1 MGYCLF
7 NNVAVAARYLQDAHG
22 VARVAILDWDVHHGN
37 GTEHLFAGD
46 DTVLYASTHQY
57 PFYPGTG
64 AASKGTAINVPLR
77 AGSGDAEIVRAF
89 RDTILPAVETFAP
102 GAILISAGFD
112 AHRDD
117 PLAGLEV
124 TEAGYAMLTTLARE
138 VADRVCEGRI
148 VSLLEGGY
156 DLRALGASVEA
167 HLTALSGMV

>member
-1 MGYCLF
+1 
-7 NNVAVAARYLQDAHG
+7 
-22 VARVAILDWDVHHGN
+22 
-37 GTEHLFAGD
+37 
-46 DTVLYASTHQY
+46 VLYTSTHQF

-64 AASKGTAINVPLR
+64 AASERGRGAGVGATINVPLG
-77 AGSGDAEIVRAF
+77 AGAGDVEIVRAY
-89 RDTILPAVETFAP
+89 REVIVPAIDRFAP
-102 GAILISAGFD
+102 DAVLISAGFD

-124 TEAGYAMLTTLARE
+124 TEAGYGALTTLVRE

-167 HLTALSGMV
+167 HLTALDVP